1 MAYGTS
7 GICLQ
12 RKNMITLKG
21 DYIYLRALEPEDLEF
36 IHAIEND
43 ESVWE
48 LSNTTTP
55 YSKYLIKQYLEQA
68 HKDIFEVK
76 QLRLVIS
83 SYNNVPLGMID
94 LFDFDFKNSRAGVGI
109 LIKEPTDR
117 LKGVGKEALKLLV
130 NYSFSH
136 LGLHQLY
143 CNISEE
149 NEASLKLFTNQGFK
163 NIGLK
168 KEWIFSN
175 GSYKNEYLFQLI
187 NN

>member
-1 MAYGTS
+1 
-7 GICLQ
+7 
-12 RKNMITLKG
+12 MITLKG
-21 DYIYLRALEPEDLEF
+21 ENIYLRALEPEDLEF

-43 ESVWE
+43 ESIWE
-48 LSNTTTP
+48 ISNTQTP
-55 YSKYLIKQYLEQA
+55 YSKFLIKQYLEYS

-83 SYNNVPLGMID
+83 NYENEALGMID
-94 LFDFDFKNSRAGVGI
+94 LFDFDFKNSRSGVGI
-109 LIKEPTDR
+109 LVKDTKHR
-117 LKGVGKEALKLLV
+117 KKGIGKEALKLLI

-149 NEASLKLFTNQGFK
+149 NTVSIKLFTSQGFK
-163 NIGLK
+163 KIGLK
-168 KEWIFSN
+168 KDWINFN

-187 NN
+187 KPIKGI